1 MCGRLLVAP
10 WDKKAR
16 QSYQCTEFSADLHSV
31 FGIDTHNDVVNI
43 HPLKFCYRYKQV
55 MDRSI
60 LAQCQHSHYTV
71 STIPYEWKKHTAE
84 ECQVCDIT
92 YMSKQVNTCV
102 PIFIFIQICN
112 PRSPQAIHVN
122 LTPTTGRPAK
132 NSPHKIISEIRK
144 IAPPRLYSL
153 YHQTLLNMKN
163 PAIIEQLQCPI
174 CLNILCQPLELS
186 CRALVC
192 TYCLVHWFML
202 FNCSEVK
209 CPCCFMQSP
218 IQPQQQQL
226 KPAPPLDQT
235 LLKDIMV
242 KCERCKR
249 DVKAG
254 DFDTHECSTLPTKVE
269 VKMASRV
276 LKRLASTSPEQTL
289 LCTGGKVS

>member
-1 MCGRLLVAP
+1 MC
-10 WDKKAR
+10 
-16 QSYQCTEFSADLHSV
+16 
-31 FGIDTHNDVVNI
+31 
-43 HPLKFCYRYKQV
+43 
-55 MDRSI
+55 
-60 LAQCQHSHYTV
+60 
-71 STIPYEWKKHTAE
+71 
-84 ECQVCDIT
+84 T
-92 YMSKQVNTCV
+92 Y
-102 PIFIFIQICN
+102 IQICN

-153 YHQTLLNMKN
+153 YHQTLSNMNN

-209 CPCCFMQSP
+209 CPCCFMHSP
-218 IQPQQQQL
+218 IQPQQL
-226 KPAPPLDQT
+226 KPAPPLVQT
-235 LLKDIMV
+235 LLKDTMV

-249 DVKAG
+249 DFKAG
-254 DFDTHECSTLPTKVE
+254 DFDTHECYSTYQSRGE
-269 VKMASRV
+269 DGVKGPV
-276 LKRLASTSPEQTL
+276 K
-289 LCTGGKVS
+289 TGFH

>member
-1 MCGRLLVAP
+1 MCTYIYLL
-10 WDKKAR
+10 
-16 QSYQCTEFSADLHSV
+16 QSQITTSHTCESHC
-31 FGIDTHNDVVNI
+31 HN
-43 HPLKFCYRYKQV
+43 
-55 MDRSI
+55 
-60 LAQCQHSHYTV
+60 
-71 STIPYEWKKHTAE
+71 
-84 ECQVCDIT
+84 
-92 YMSKQVNTCV
+92 
-102 PIFIFIQICN
+102 
-112 PRSPQAIHVN
+112 
-122 LTPTTGRPAK
+122 RPSSK

-153 YHQTLLNMKN
+153 YHQTLSNMHN

-192 TYCLVHWFML
+192 TYCLVHCFLL

-218 IQPQQQQL
+218 IQPQLL
-226 KPAPPLDQT
+226 KPAPPLVQT

-254 DFDTHECSTLPTKVE
+254 DYDTHECSTLPTKVE

-276 LKRLASTSPEQTL
+276 LKRLVQNKHCYVLEER
-289 LCTGGKVS
+289 

>member
-1 MCGRLLVAP
+1 
-10 WDKKAR
+10 
-16 QSYQCTEFSADLHSV
+16 
-31 FGIDTHNDVVNI
+31 
-43 HPLKFCYRYKQV
+43 

-84 ECQVCDIT
+84 ECQ
-92 YMSKQVNTCV
+92 
-102 PIFIFIQICN
+102 ICN

-132 NSPHKIISEIRK
+132 TSPHKIISAKTVLTVSPDTFE
-144 IAPPRLYSL
+144 
-153 YHQTLLNMKN
+153 HEQ
-163 PAIIEQLQCPI
+163 PAIIEQLQYPI
-174 CLNILCQPLELS
+174 CLNI
-186 CRALVC
+186 
-192 TYCLVHWFML
+192 F
-202 FNCSEVK
+202 EVK

-218 IQPQQQQL
+218 IQPQQL
-226 KPAPPLDQT
+226 KPAPPLVQT

-269 VKMASRV
+269 VKMASR
-276 LKRLASTSPEQTL
+276 S
-289 LCTGGKVS
+289 